1 MSVEST
7 AAFGELQ
14 KNWGWLLAMGIISVV
29 LGTIGLGMT
38 FALTLASILFF
49 GVLILVD
56 GGLQFFQAFKCKGWK
71 GVSWHVIIA
80 LLYVVAGIAI
90 VKNPLFAS
98 AVLTLVLAWTII
110 AVGIVRSV
118 IAFQHRGTGGWV
130 WALLGGIVSILLGI
144 MILAEWPVSGMWIIG
159 LFVAIELIFNGWSQ
173 IMLAL
178 AAKHAVNAMPATA
191 ST

>member
-1 MSVEST
+1 MQS
-7 AAFGELQ
+7 AF
-14 KNWGWLLAMGIISVV
+14 
-29 LGTIGLGMT
+29 
-38 FALTLASILFF
+38 
-49 GVLILVD
+49 D
-56 GGLQFFQAFKCKGWK
+56 G
-71 GVSWHVIIA
+71 
-80 LLYVVAGIAI
+80 
-90 VKNPLFAS
+90 
-98 AVLTLVLAWTII
+98 I

-144 MILAEWPVSGMWIIG
+144 MILAKWPVSGMWIIG

-178 AAKHAVNAMPATA
+178 AAKNAANAMPATA

>member
-1 MSVEST
+1 MAADSMS
-7 AAFGELQ
+7 AFGELQ

-38 FALTLASILFF
+38 FALTMASVLFF
-49 GVLILVD
+49 GVLILID

-71 GVSWHVIIA
+71 GMIWHIIIA
-80 LLYVVAGIAI
+80 LLYVVAGIVI
-90 VKNPLFAS
+90 VKNPLAAS

-110 AVGIVRSV
+110 AVGVARSV
-118 IAFQHRGTGGWV
+118 MAFQHRGMGGWG
-130 WALLGGIVSILLGI
+130 WSLFGGIISILLGI
-144 MILAEWPVSGMWIIG
+144 MILARWPASGMWIIG

-178 AAKHAVNAMPATA
+178 AAKNAAPAVPASA
-191 ST
+191 